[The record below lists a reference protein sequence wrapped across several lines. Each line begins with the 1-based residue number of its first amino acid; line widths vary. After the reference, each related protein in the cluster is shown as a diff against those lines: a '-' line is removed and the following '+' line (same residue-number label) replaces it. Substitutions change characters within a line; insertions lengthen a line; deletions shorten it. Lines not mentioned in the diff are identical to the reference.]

1 MIKVKAFTATVMT
14 TVKVILSV
22 TMATLRLEMNLLKI
36 VKLCLQWQ
44 PRGIIDNNI
53 LEWERSDS
61 V

>member
-1 MIKVKAFTATVMT
+1 MT

-22 TMATLRLEMNLLKI
+22 TMATLRLEMKM

-53 LEWERSDS
+53 LGDCGEGF